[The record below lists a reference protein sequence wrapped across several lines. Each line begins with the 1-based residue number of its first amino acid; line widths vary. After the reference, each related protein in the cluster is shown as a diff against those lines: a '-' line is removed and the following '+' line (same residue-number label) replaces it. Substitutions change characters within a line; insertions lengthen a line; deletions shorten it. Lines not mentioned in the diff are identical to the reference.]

1 LTGVEADKLDRAI
14 VDFITIPCRHA
25 VSYTCNPLGEQRG
38 PGEEVRAS
46 GGNFERQRGAVV
58 ELEAEG
64 IF

>member
-1 LTGVEADKLDRAI
+1 MTGVEADKLDRAI
-14 VDFITIPCRHA
+14 VDFIISRHA

-38 PGEEVRAS
+38 PGVEVRAS
-46 GGNFERQRGAVV
+46 GGNFERQRGAGV